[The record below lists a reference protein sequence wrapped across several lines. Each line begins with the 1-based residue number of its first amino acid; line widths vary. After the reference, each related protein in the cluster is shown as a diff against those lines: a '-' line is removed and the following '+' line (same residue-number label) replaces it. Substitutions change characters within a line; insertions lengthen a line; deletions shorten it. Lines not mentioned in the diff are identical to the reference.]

1 MKNITFYYDYICPF
15 CYVGT
20 KRMLQIAD
28 EFELEIDWKGIEIHP
43 GYSPEGKKRKKTQR
57 SEHLARTLK
66 EITDVDNTDIKL
78 PGFITNSRLCL
89 EASEFAKSRGKFVDF
104 HITAFDYFF
113 KQKENIGKIETV
125 LNIGKIAGL
134 NTTDL
139 EDCLKS
145 RSMRE
150 QIEENKKS
158 ADEKIVVGVPTVYF
172 NEFRVHGV
180 QSPEVYRDIIKKHL
194 LN

>member
-1 MKNITFYYDYICPF
+1 MMNIIFYYDYICPF

-28 EFELEIDWKGIEIHP
+28 EFKLEIDWKGIEIHP
-43 GYSPEGKKRKKTQR
+43 DYSPEGKKRKKSQR
-57 SEHLARTLK
+57 SKHLASTLK
-66 EITDVDNTDIKL
+66 EITDLDNTDIKL
-78 PGFITNSRLCL
+78 PGFVTNSRLCL
-89 EASEFAKSRGKFVDF
+89 EASEFAKSQGKFVDF
-104 HITAFDYFF
+104 HKTAFDHFF
-113 KQKENIGKIETV
+113 NLGENIGKIETV

-134 NTTDL
+134 DTKEL
-139 EDCLKS
+139 EDSLKS
-145 RSMRE
+145 RLMRK

-158 ADEKIVVGVPTVYF
+158 ADEKIVIGVPTIYF

-180 QSPEVYRDIIKKHL
+180 QSPEVYRNIIKKRL